1 MSAETLKFFEE
12 KSTEEIINWM
22 LSNLSEDQIR
32 MCLDQSG
39 IPDTSMIKGKQPI
52 AAAAAGSS
60 PIATIT
66 LPDGSQKQLQPGEG
80 SSSDPPP
87 TGVVR
92 PPPASRRR
100 DVNKIFLDKYRNKC
114 NDMGYI
120 IKSVSK
126 DTGVEYYE
134 FKEIE
139 DGDIIISPG
148 LTEGDVGWV
157 KKTVPI
163 SKFKDFCTEEDREIF
178 GFLKEENM
186 ETFLGAP
193 AEVLEVSADYPTSGL
208 VSPIPITT
216 APVDIEPTPTPTP
229 VSTEDT
235 VDITEPML
243 KALKIQQASS
253 GVMSENYPDL
263 FSRGLTMY
271 PVFVYGS
278 DGDSVLYLS
287 TVVVDGKLSFIKD
300 AVNKRLLNS
309 KFKNVVKSIQQN
321 ITDGLY
327 TPSDNI
333 QEELNE
339 ALKSIAQEI
348 TFKISKIYDP
358 IKISGYTYFGTL
370 DDDEPEWL
378 KSAGEVLPDSQESF
392 DVVGSQDFDEDML
405 MVPQLEGDSSP
416 RETFD
421 MTDMSNVINTV
432 PKNKKV
438 SDMSIPEIEER
449 MRIQFGEKYVR
460 DYKPEKYVNSLG
472 VTNVRYVK
480 RPNCP
485 PSDEPVMV
493 ANPIF
498 TEFQGKPS
506 INTGPGRFGD
516 AESED
521 EDLLFD

>member
-39 IPDTSMIKGKQPI
+39 IPDTSVIKGKQSI
-52 AAAAAGSS
+52 AAAAAGSG

-66 LPDGSQKQLQPGEG
+66 LPDGSQKQLQAGEG

-87 TGVVR
+87 AGAVR
-92 PPPASRRR
+92 PPPLSGRR
-100 DVNKIFLDKYRNKC
+100 DVSKIFLDKYRNKC

-120 IKSVSK
+120 IKAVSK
-126 DTGVEYYE
+126 DIGVEYYE

-139 DGDIIISPG
+139 DGETIISPG

-216 APVDIEPTPTPTP
+216 APVDFEQAPTPTP
-229 VSTEDT
+229 VSTEDP
-235 VDITEPML
+235 VDITEPMI

-253 GVMSENYPDL
+253 GFMSENYPDL

-309 KFKNVVKSIQQN
+309 KFKNVVKSIQKN

-327 TPSDNI
+327 TLSDNI

-370 DDDEPEWL
+370 DDDEP
-378 KSAGEVLPDSQESF
+378 DSQESF
-392 DVVGSQDFDEDML
+392 DIVGSQGADEDML
-405 MVPQLEGDSSP
+405 MVPQLEGDYSP
-416 RETFD
+416 RETSD
-421 MTDMSNVINTV
+421 MTDMSNVVNIV

-449 MRIQFGEKYVR
+449 MRIQFGEKYLR
-460 DYKPEKYVNSLG
+460 DYKPEKYVNYLG

-480 RPNCP
+480 RPNFP
-485 PSDEPVMV
+485 PVDEPVMV
-493 ANPIF
+493 TNPIF

-516 AESED
+516 SESED

>member
-1 MSAETLKFFEE
+1 MSTETLKFFEE
-12 KSTEEIINWM
+12 KNTEEIINWM

-39 IPDTSMIKGKQPI
+39 IPDTSVIKGKQPI
-52 AAAAAGSS
+52 AAAAAGSG
-60 PIATIT
+60 PVATIT
-66 LPDGSQKQLQPGEG
+66 LQDGSQKQLQPGEG
-80 SSSDPPP
+80 SSSGSMPAGP
-87 TGVVR
+87 TR
-92 PPPASRRR
+92 PPQSGERR
-100 DVNKIFLDKYRNKC
+100 DVGKIFLDKYRKKC
-114 NDMGYI
+114 NEMGYI
-120 IKSVSK
+120 IKTVSK

-139 DGDIIISPG
+139 DGDIIISSG

-163 SKFKDFCTEEDREIF
+163 SEFKAFCTPEDREIF

-193 AEVLEVSADYPTSGL
+193 AEILEVSSDYPTSGL

-216 APVDIEPTPTPTP
+216 SPVDIEPTPTP
-229 VSTEDT
+229 VSTEE
-235 VDITEPML
+235 VVNITEPMI
-243 KALKIQQASS
+243 KALKIQQGSS
-253 GVMSENYPDL
+253 GFMNENYPDL

-271 PVFVYGS
+271 PIFIYGS
-278 DGDSVLYLS
+278 DGDSVLYLN
-287 TVVVDGKLSFIKD
+287 TVVLDGKLSFIKD

-321 ITDGLY
+321 IIDGLY

-339 ALKSIAQEI
+339 ALKSVSQET

-370 DDDEPEWL
+370 DDETEWIT
-378 KSAGEVLPDSQESF
+378 SVGEVLPNSQESF
-392 DVVGSQDFDEDML
+392 EIIGSQDFDEDML

-416 RETFD
+416 RETFN
-421 MTDMSNVINTV
+421 MTDMSNVINNV

-449 MRIQFGEKYVR
+449 MKIQFGEQYVR

-485 PSDEPVMV
+485 STDEPIMV
-493 ANPIF
+493 TNPIF

-516 AESED
+516 SESED

>member
-1 MSAETLKFFEE
+1 MSAETLKYFEE

-39 IPDTSMIKGKQPI
+39 IPDTSVIKGKQPI
-52 AAAAAGSS
+52 AAAAAGSG
-60 PIATIT
+60 PIETIT

-80 SSSDPPP
+80 SSSYTIPTEVVKPPSS
-87 TGVVR
+87 G
-92 PPPASRRR
+92 ARR
-100 DVNKIFLDKYRNKC
+100 DVTKIFLDKYRNKC

-126 DTGVEYYE
+126 DAGVEYYE

-178 GFLKEENM
+178 GFLKEENA

-216 APVDIEPTPTPTP
+216 IPVDTEPTPTPTP

-235 VDITEPML
+235 VDITEHML

-333 QEELNE
+333 QEEMNE

-378 KSAGEVLPDSQESF
+378 KSASEVLPDSQESF
-392 DVVGSQDFDEDML
+392 DVVGSQDVDEDML
-405 MVPQLEGDSSP
+405 MVPRLEGDSSP

-421 MTDMSNVINTV
+421 MTDMSNVINIV

-480 RPNCP
+480 RPNYP

>member
-12 KSTEEIINWM
+12 KNTEEIIDWM
-22 LSNLSEDQIR
+22 LRNLSEDQIR

-39 IPDTSMIKGKQPI
+39 IPDTSVIKGKQPI
-52 AAAAAGSS
+52 AAAATDSV
-60 PIATIT
+60 PIASIT

-87 TGVVR
+87 TEVVN
-92 PPPASRRR
+92 PPRSGKRRSVR
-100 DVNKIFLDKYRNKC
+100 EKFVDKYRIMC
-114 NDMGYI
+114 NDTGYI
-120 IKSVSK
+120 IKDVSST
-126 DTGVEYYE
+126 TGVEYYE

-148 LTEGDVGWV
+148 LTDGDVGWV

-163 SKFKDFCTEEDREIF
+163 SKFKSFCTAEDREIF

-193 AEVLEVSADYPTSGL
+193 TEVLEVSADYKESGL

-216 APVDIEPTPTPTP
+216 PPVDTEDIPTP
-229 VSTEDT
+229 VATEDT
-235 VDITEPML
+235 FDITEPML

-253 GVMSENYPDL
+253 GFISENYPDL

-278 DGDSVLYLS
+278 DGDSVLCLN

-300 AVNKRLLNS
+300 VVNKRLLNS

-339 ALKSIAQEI
+339 ALKSVSPEI

-378 KSAGEVLPDSQESF
+378 KSAGEILPDSQESF
-392 DVVGSQDFDEDML
+392 DVVGSQEVDEDML

-421 MTDMSNVINTV
+421 MSDMSNVINTA

-449 MRIQFGEKYVR
+449 MRIQFGERYVR

-485 PSDEPVMV
+485 PTDEPVMV

-516 AESED
+516 ADSED